1 MKTHYRKCQPLSF
14 CKPDEIGVRVRGEW
28 DAEMGGGN
36 SNFLATGVESSC
48 SSERAREKGKLMV
61 KVFML
66 QEGQSRQTYILL
78 THPAGSS
85 SGSHLG
91 NKCRDYFKKHWA

>member
-48 SSERAREKGKLMV
+48 SSERAREK
-61 KVFML
+61 
-66 QEGQSRQTYILL
+66 
-78 THPAGSS
+78 
-85 SGSHLG
+85 
-91 NKCRDYFKKHWA
+91 